1 MNKRIVHILIIS
13 AFIGTVYYLAGGL
26 NGLLHPTTVRAF
38 GDLTVNFH
46 VPLGKPIFNLTNL
59 APGNPIP
66 VKPVDVSNTGAL
78 ARYVAVRG
86 IRTGGTVEVP
96 GIESAMTIAIKNG
109 STVLYGP
116 KTIADFFTDSTKPD
130 GIGLSVVPASG
141 NKTYTL
147 ETAFPASADNKYQGK
162 SVQFD
167 LTFGTVTANHL
178 VINEVYV
185 QPDQKHGNDKPDK
198 NDKNEENEQSQ
209 KAEWIEVYNPTASTV
224 SLKNMTIATSKGT
237 FKINAN
243 KTVAA
248 GGFALLSKD
257 ASAWRFWNVPKSV
270 TRVELGNWPKDGL
283 GNNGDHVYL
292 TDSKGV
298 RIDAVSWGTDSSG
311 FTPPA
316 AVSKPGSGKS
326 LGRIAAGYDT
336 DMVSDWIILT
346 LPTPGQ

>member
-1 MNKRIVHILIIS
+1 MLLII
-13 AFIGTVYYLAGGL
+13 GTAYYVSGGMKSFFS
-26 NGLLHPTTVRAF
+26 PTTVRAF

-198 NDKNEENEQSQ
+198 KDKDKKNGREDEEDEKSQ
-209 KAEWIEVYNPTASTV
+209 KAEWIEVFNPTTSPV
-224 SLKNMTIATSKGT
+224 SLKNVTIATSKGS

-243 KTVAA
+243 KSIPA

-257 ASAWRFWNVPKSV
+257 ADLWKFWNVPKSV

-316 AVSKPGSGKS
+316 VLSKPGSGKS
-326 LGRIAAGYDT
+326 LGRIAAGFDT
-336 DMVSDWIILT
+336 DMVSDWAILT